1 MVVPEI
7 SATRPRA
14 SSSARMSGTNS
25 RDSGRPSRL
34 GSSQAI
40 ALTWMVTSGG
50 KDGGASSPGAF
61 LQAGQALRVE
71 AVAPLGNDLA
81 AGVQPGG
88 GLVVGKA
95 SRGHEDDLGADDLS
109 IWQCIAPRLCLQ
121 DLVLLLAE
129 FDRVWAFPGHSLLL
143 CWETV

>member
-50 KDGGASSPGAF
+50 KDGGSSSPGAF
-61 LQAGQALRVE
+61 LQAGQALLVE
-71 AVAPLGNDLA
+71 AFAPLGNDLA
-81 AGVQPGG
+81 
-88 GLVVGKA
+88 
-95 SRGHEDDLGADDLS
+95 
-109 IWQCIAPRLCLQ
+109 IWQCIATGLCLQ

-143 CWETV
+143 CWETVPEKIDQLTLLYL